1 MPVVLPMRIEAPRVR
16 LLLALAALAAVAV
29 MTGGCA
35 AGAAD
40 PPPVPGPA
48 NEIHTEATHAPS
60 APTSGPEAVNDAP
73 TLPPRFKASIE
84 PLRGPLRDEVVDR
97 NWHPGCPVPIRD
109 LRVARVRYWGF
120 DGEVHDG
127 PLVLNEKVVH
137 DVVGVFGRLFRAHF
151 PIKHIALA
159 RRYRPD
165 VDRWNSTRDTTAS
178 FNCRPATDVPGSV
191 SQHSYGWAVD
201 INPLQNPYVRGDG
214 SVLRKA
220 AKPYRDRSRHRRG
233 MIHAGDIVVRS
244 FERIGWE
251 WGGDWTTLKDYMH
264 FSLTGR

>member
-1 MPVVLPMRIEAPRVR
+1 M
-16 LLLALAALAAVAV
+16 
-29 MTGGCA
+29 
-35 AGAAD
+35 
-40 PPPVPGPA
+40 PGPA

-137 DVVGVFGRLFRAHF
+137 NVVGVFGRLFRAHF

>member
-1 MPVVLPMRIEAPRVR
+1 MPVVLLMRIEAARAR
-16 LLLALAALAAVAV
+16 LLLPWALALV

-40 PPPVPGPA
+40 PPPTPGPA
-48 NEIHTEATHAPS
+48 NELQAEASRAPS
-60 APTSGPEAVNDAP
+60 APTSGPGAVNDAP
-73 TLPPRFKASIE
+73 TSPPRFEAGIE

-127 PLVLNEKVVH
+127 PLVLNEKVVD

-165 VDRWNSTRDTTAS
+165 ADRWDSTRDTTAS

-220 AKPYRDRSRHRRG
+220 AKPYRDRSRGRRG

-244 FERIGWE
+244 FARIGWE

>member
-1 MPVVLPMRIEAPRVR
+1 MRIEPMRAK
-16 LLLALAALAAVAV
+16 LLLAWALAAA

-40 PPPVPGPA
+40 RSAVPVSP
-48 NEIHTEATHAPS
+48 NEPDTEATHAPS
-60 APTSGPEAVNDAP
+60 PRTNGPVVVNDPQAS
-73 TLPPRFKASIE
+73 PPRFAAWIQ
-84 PLRGPLRDEVVDR
+84 PLRGQLRDEVVDR

-127 PLVLNEKVVH
+127 PLVLNEAVVD
-137 DVVGVFGRLFRAHF
+137 DVVGVFRRLFRAHF

-159 RRYRPD
+159 RRYRPNA
-165 VDRWNSTRDTTAS
+165 DRWNSTRDTTAS
-178 FNCRPATDVPGSV
+178 FNCRPTTDVPGSL

-233 MIHAGDIVVRS
+233 MIHPGDIVVRS
-244 FERIGWE
+244 FARIGWE
-251 WGGDWTTLKDYMH
+251 WGGDWTTIKDYMH
-264 FSLTGR
+264 FSWTGR

>member
-1 MPVVLPMRIEAPRVR
+1 VPVVLLMRIRATRVR
-16 LLLALAALAAVAV
+16 PVLPWVLVAV
-29 MTGGCA
+29 VTGGCA
-35 AGAAD
+35 AGAAGR
-40 PPPVPGPA
+40 PVVPDSG
-48 NEIHTEATHAPS
+48 NELHAEATHVPS
-60 APTSGPEAVNDAP
+60 ARTSDPAVVIDRQTSPKRFEAW
-73 TLPPRFKASIE
+73 IE

-97 NWHPGCPVPIRD
+97 NWHPGCPVPIQD

-120 DGEVHDG
+120 DGDVHDG
-127 PLVLNEKVVH
+127 PLVLNEAVVD
-137 DVVGVFGRLFRAHF
+137 DVVAVFRRLFRAHF

-159 RRYRPD
+159 REYRPNA
-165 VDRWNSTRDTTAS
+165 DRWNSVRNTTAS
-178 FNCRPATDVPGSV
+178 FNCRPATDIPGSV

-244 FERIGWE
+244 FARIGWE
-251 WGGDWTTLKDYMH
+251 WGGHWTTLKDYMH
-264 FSLTGR
+264 FSMTGR

>member
-1 MPVVLPMRIEAPRVR
+1 MPVVLLMRIGAARGRYVLPW
-16 LLLALAALAAVAV
+16 ALAAVLTA
-29 MTGGCA
+29 GCA

-40 PPPVPGPA
+40 RPAAPVPA
-48 NEIHTEATHAPS
+48 NELHTETTHAPP
-60 APTSGPEAVNDAP
+60 ARTNDPAVVIDRQTS
-73 TLPPRFKASIE
+73 PPRFEAWIE
-84 PLRGPLRDEVVDR
+84 RLRGPLRDEVVDR
-97 NWHPGCPVPIRD
+97 NWHPGCPVPIQD

-120 DGEVHDG
+120 DGDVHDG
-127 PLVLNEKVVH
+127 PLVLNEAVVD
-137 DVVGVFGRLFRAHF
+137 DVVGVFRRLFRAHF

-159 RRYRPD
+159 RRYRPNA
-165 VDRWNSTRDTTAS
+165 DRWNSTRDTTAS
-178 FNCRPATDVPGSV
+178 FNCRPATDIPGSV

-244 FERIGWE
+244 FARIGWE
-251 WGGDWTTLKDYMH
+251 WGGDWATLKDYMH
-264 FSLTGR
+264 FSLPGN